1 MLVAALLGCTCPSCV
16 LPAAARAQRP
26 VLLLLRQALQHPSLL
41 ILQVVVEGWKS
52 YKDQTVLEP
61 FSPKVNV
68 IGEQVPSGGTAP
80 IASTPALRTHPLCRL
95 ACSELAAP
103 HRTSAVD
110 FWVCPTF
117 RVGQQAGPGR
127 CQACAQLAATL
138 LHLHVLPAVGANGS
152 GKSNF
157 FHGETLLLLQFD
169 S

>member
-1 MLVAALLGCTCPSCV
+1 M
-16 LPAAARAQRP
+16 
-26 VLLLLRQALQHPSLL
+26 
-41 ILQVVVEGWKS
+41 LQVIVEGWKS
-52 YKDQTVLEP
+52 YKDQTVMEP

-68 IGEQVPSGGTAP
+68 IGEQLPSGGTAP

-95 ACSELAAP
+95 ACSELAEP
-103 HRTSAVD
+103 HRRSAVD

-138 LHLHVLPAVGANGS
+138 LHLRVLPAVGANGS

-157 FHGETLLLLQFD
+157 FHGETLLLLQFGPEGCCLPRRHD
-169 S
+169 HSACACNPPAGPPLPSRSLP